1 MKIAFIFFMTKH
13 NKLMHNDDDD
23 SDLKHF
29 ITINHYLYDKN
40 IPFWCDWCQFLS
52 LIRAIADYRGGVG
65 VACARLGKNWGQ

>member
-13 NKLMHNDDDD
+13 NKLMHNDDDDD

-40 IPFWCDWCQFLS
+40 IPF
-52 LIRAIADYRGGVG
+52 
-65 VACARLGKNWGQ
+65 